1 MDSRTEIY
9 KPPSMK
15 VADSERSNQIMQ
27 ISEFGYSSI
36 TELIEDRFY
45 QENKEYHALKDA
57 KTAIDMN
64 VLQGQVRQMA
74 KDRKKE

>member
-1 MDSRTEIY
+1 
-9 KPPSMK
+9 
-15 VADSERSNQIMQ
+15 MQ

-57 KTAIDMN
+57 KTAIGMN

-74 KDRKKE
+74 KERKEE